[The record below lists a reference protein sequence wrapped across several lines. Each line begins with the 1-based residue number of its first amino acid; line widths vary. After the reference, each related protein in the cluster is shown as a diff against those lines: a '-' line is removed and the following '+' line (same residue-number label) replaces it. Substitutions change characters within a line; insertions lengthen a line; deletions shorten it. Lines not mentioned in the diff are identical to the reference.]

1 MIFKMGGG
9 CHLAAQL
16 GDADRSARLFE
27 LSTVGKLFFYGEDVY
42 LYSCM
47 IHGQYGGIDNLMAQ
61 DVEHFGTQLVGYQ
74 WYGSLFYQAGADD
87 SFFYFGSLWRNSVFG
102 IHIISIR

>member
-1 MIFKMGGG
+1 MGGG

-16 GDADRSARLFE
+16 GDAERSARLF
-27 LSTVGKLFFYGEDVY
+27 LCVSLGGDFSPFFEHCV
-42 LYSCM
+42 YSCM

>member
-1 MIFKMGGG
+1 
-9 CHLAAQL
+9 
-16 GDADRSARLFE
+16 
-27 LSTVGKLFFYGEDVY
+27 
-42 LYSCM
+42 M